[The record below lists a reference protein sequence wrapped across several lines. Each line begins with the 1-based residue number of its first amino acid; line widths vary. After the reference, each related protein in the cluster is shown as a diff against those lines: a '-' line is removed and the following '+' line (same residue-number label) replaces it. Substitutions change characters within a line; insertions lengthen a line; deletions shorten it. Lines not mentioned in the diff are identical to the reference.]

1 MKEPRCIRYFSNRE
15 KAIMA
20 RDLIISEGFE
30 AEIKEDK
37 FGTMTLD
44 KFGMPLRFR
53 LYVERQNINRVAEI
67 LAEKLRRRRI

>member
-44 KFGMPLRFR
+44 NFGMPLRFR

>member
-67 LAEKLRRRRI
+67 LAVKLRRSRI

>member
-1 MKEPRCIRYFSNRE
+1 MKEPRCIRYFSNKE

-20 RDLIISEGFE
+20 RDLIRSEGFE

-67 LAEKLRRRRI
+67 LAVKLRRSRI

>member
-1 MKEPRCIRYFSNRE
+1 MKEPRCIRYFSDE
-15 KAIMA
+15 GKAILA
-20 RDLIISEGFE
+20 RDIIVGQGFD

-53 LYVERQNINRVAEI
+53 LYVERGDINRIAAI
-67 LAEKLRRRRI
+67 LAKKIIH